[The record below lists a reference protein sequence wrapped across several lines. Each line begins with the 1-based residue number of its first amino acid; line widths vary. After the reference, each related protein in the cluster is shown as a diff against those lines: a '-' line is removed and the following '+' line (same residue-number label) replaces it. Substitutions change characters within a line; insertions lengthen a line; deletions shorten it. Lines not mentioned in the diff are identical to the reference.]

1 MKGIHALA
9 YKTMG
14 LAAAAGAVGLVYGLL
29 WAKELAWRAGPIRH
43 TALAITVAGA
53 LGRCLIPRGSRPKR

>member
-1 MKGIHALA
+1 MGMGFAKRALRC
-9 YKTMG
+9 
-14 LAAAAGAVGLVYGLL
+14 LLWLVAGAVGLVYGLL